1 MVPRYV
7 VQTSLS
13 LTLGHCAES
22 RSRGA
27 VGGLYSERGQMFLD

>member
-13 LTLGHCAES
+13 PTLGHCAES
-22 RSRGA
+22 LSGGA
-27 VGGLYSERGQMFLD
+27 VGGRYFERE

>member
-22 RSRGA
+22 LSRGG
-27 VGGLYSERGQMFLD
+27 VGGQYSERGQMSLE